1 MRINADLSQRA
12 VVASDALPW
21 VASPLPGVE
30 RRMLERDGD
39 EVARVTSLVR
49 YAPNSH
55 FSAHTHSGGE
65 EFLVLEGTFSDDY
78 GDFPA
83 GTYVRNPV
91 GSKHTPHTDGG
102 CLILVKLWWMHPD
115 DQEFVRVDTT
125 REDLW
130 RADRCA
136 RDRDD
141 ALASLR
147 RRVRGAVS
155 PRRGRRA
162 AAARPAGRRGVLR
175 PGRRLPRCQRQ
186 LRQGQLGA
194 HADRRGAGAASA
206 TTAAGCTS
214 SAAICCTRR
223 RRRRLI
229 EQDRRGARRGRS
241 PSTAAPRRRASA
253 GRGGT
258 RRAPGAGPR
267 RTRRSRPGSPW
278 GRSRRSRSS
287 GTGR

>member
-1 MRINADLSQRA
+1 MQINADLSQRA
-12 VVASDALPW
+12 AVASESLPW

-55 FSAHTHSGGE
+55 FSAHAHTGGE

-130 RADRCA
+130 R
-136 RDRDD
+136 
-141 ALASLR
+141 STY
-147 RRVRGAVS
+147 G
-155 PRRGRRA
+155 
-162 AAARPAGRRGVLR
+162 RGVEVMDLHR
-175 PGRRLPRCQRQ
+175 FGDEHAALYRLSPGAELPSRT
-186 LRQGQLGA
+186 LPGGEELFVLNGA
-194 HADRRGAGAASA
+194 CRDAGGTYERG
-206 TTAAGCTS
+206 TWV
-214 SAAICCTRR
+214 
-223 RRRRLI
+223 
-229 EQDRRGARRGRS
+229 RS
-241 PSTAAPRRRASA
+241 PIGEAPALHSDQGCRLYVK
-253 GRGGT
+253 RGHL
-258 RRAPGAGPR
+258 RNPPPGP
-267 RTRRSRPGSPW
+267 PGH
-278 GRSRRSRSS
+278 
-287 GTGR
+287 

>member
-1 MRINADLSQRA
+1 MQINADLTRRA
-12 VVASDALPW
+12 VVASDSLPW

-115 DQEFVRVDTT
+115 DQEFVRLDTA
-125 REDLW
+125 REDRW
-130 RADRCA
+130 RSTETPGVEVMDLHRFGDEHAAVYRLSPGAVLPPRALPGGEEFFVLDGAC
-136 RDRDD
+136 RDRQGNY
-141 ALASLR
+141 A
-147 RRVRGAVS
+147 RGDWV
-155 PRRGRRA
+155 
-162 AAARPAGRRGVLR
+162 
-175 PGRRLPRCQRQ
+175 
-186 LRQGQLGA
+186 
-194 HADRRGAGAASA
+194 
-206 TTAAGCTS
+206 
-214 SAAICCTRR
+214 
-223 RRRRLI
+223 
-229 EQDRRGARRGRS
+229 RS
-241 PSTAAPRRRASA
+241 PIGEAPALQSEEGCRLYVK
-253 GRGGT
+253 RGHLLHPP
-258 RRAPGAGPR
+258 PGPH
-267 RTRRSRPGSPW
+267 
-278 GRSRRSRSS
+278 
-287 GTGR
+287 